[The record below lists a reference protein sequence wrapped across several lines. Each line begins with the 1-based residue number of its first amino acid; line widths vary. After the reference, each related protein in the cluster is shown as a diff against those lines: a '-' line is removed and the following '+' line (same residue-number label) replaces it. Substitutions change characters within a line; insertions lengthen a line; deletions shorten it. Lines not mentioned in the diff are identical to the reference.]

1 MKIIT
6 TPMCEEIVKLAG
18 INNYVVD
25 KFPDNQEGDLAVVLS
40 ESKVKMP
47 HISIKIN
54 TSSQI
59 FKSIKEISALTDFPL
74 TDTQVKSFFTPY
86 SICLKYLKAQKKND
100 IVVKVYS
107 NFLLD
112 IVLDVGFKISDKNFQ
127 YVIYPDY
134 LKDKVKESTNL
145 LEIPSHNSIS
155 KNPFIKAEF
164 RYSLLESLI

>member
-6 TPMCEEIVKLAG
+6 TPMCEKIVKLAG
-18 INNYVVD
+18 ITNYVVD
-25 KFPDNQEGDLAVVLS
+25 KFPDNQKGDLAVVLS
-40 ESKVKMP
+40 ESEVKMP

-59 FKSIKEISALTDFPL
+59 FKSIKEISTLTDSPL
-74 TDTQVKSFFTPY
+74 TDTQIKSFFTPHPH
-86 SICLKYLKAQKKND
+86 CLKYLKAQKKND
-100 IVVKVYS
+100 IAVKVYS
-107 NFLLD
+107 NFLRD
-112 IVLDVGFKISDKNFQ
+112 IVLDVGFKISDENFQ

-145 LEIPSHNSIS
+145 LEIPSHNLIS
-155 KNPFIKAEF
+155 KNPFKKAEF